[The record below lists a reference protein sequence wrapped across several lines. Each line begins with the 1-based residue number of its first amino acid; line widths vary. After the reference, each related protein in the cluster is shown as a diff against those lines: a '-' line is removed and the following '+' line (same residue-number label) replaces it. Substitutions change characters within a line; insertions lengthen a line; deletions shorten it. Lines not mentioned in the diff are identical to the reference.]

1 MHRMDDAGAHTELE
15 AALAGVELQLG
26 RLAEALRERDSA
38 GIDGVATALQRAL
51 ADTLDRFSRHARQH
65 GGPPAALRQRLLLVS
80 SRVSAQRA
88 GLARAT
94 AAMERAVGLLLP
106 QQEALYNAQGGAAA
120 ARQSGSLRA

>member
-1 MHRMDDAGAHTELE
+1 MDGGAHTEELE

-26 RLAEALRERDSA
+26 RLADALRERDGA
-38 GIDGVATALQRAL
+38 AIDAVAVALQRAL
-51 ADTLDRFSRHARQH
+51 GDTLDRFSHHARRH
-65 GGPPAALRQRLLLVS
+65 GGLPVALRQRLLLVS
-80 SRVSAQRA
+80 SQVSAQRA

-106 QQEALYNAQGGAAA
+106 RPSALYNAQGGAEQ